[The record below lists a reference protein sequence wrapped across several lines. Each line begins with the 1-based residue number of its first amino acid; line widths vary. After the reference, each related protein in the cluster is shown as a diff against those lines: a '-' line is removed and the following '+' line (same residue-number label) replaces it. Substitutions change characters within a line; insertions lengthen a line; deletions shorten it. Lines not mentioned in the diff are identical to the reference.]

1 MSKNKKSAAR
11 VIAAAALLFGSSLA
25 SATVLQLAPL
35 LPSSTATGQGSDAT
49 FVRIDNQ
56 WHDSSVYWNEST
68 GHFNAAPA
76 AGFVAVGSLSWGSGL
91 WGINDFR
98 SALDGAVSSVESW
111 SGRVARI
118 NHGDGCYNLAWSGAW
133 GTTSLAPI
141 FDAGTGC
148 AEGDADPAQA
158 NDEDNW
164 LAYFTG
170 YIRVTEE
177 DLYNFSVLYDDGF
190 FFNLYG
196 ADGQASLMRD
206 FLNPRD
212 RLGFDEDLLLS
223 PGLYRFELG
232 AYDRLE
238 AGVVDL
244 RWQRGGATDWWLL
257 PPEYLIDV
265 TEPGA
270 FALLGAGLL
279 GLGLAYRRRRTQA
292 PHVPDA
298 A

>member
-1 MSKNKKSAAR
+1 MTGNKKTTTL
-11 VIAAAALLFGSSLA
+11 VIAASCCLLGSSFA

-35 LPSSTATGQGSDAT
+35 LPSWTATGQGSDAT

-56 WHDSSVYWNEST
+56 WHDSGVYWNESSGAYSAT
-68 GHFNAAPA
+68 PGD
-76 AGFVAVGSLSWGSGL
+76 GYVAVGSLSWGSGL
-91 WGINDFR
+91 WGINDFN
-98 SALDGAVSSVESW
+98 AVMGGKVSPVASW
-111 SGRVARI
+111 SGRVSQI
-118 NHGDGCYNLAWSGAW
+118 NHGDGCYNQQWSGAW
-133 GTTSLAPI
+133 GAAQPAPI
-141 FDAGTGC
+141 FGSGTGC

-170 YIRVTEE
+170 YVRVTDE

-196 ADGQASLMRD
+196 ADGQASLTRD

-212 RLGFDEDLLLS
+212 RLGFEDDLLLS
-223 PGLYRFELG
+223 EGLYRFELG
-232 AYDRLE
+232 VYDRLE

-244 RWQRGGATDWWLL
+244 RWQRGGASDWWLL
-257 PPEYLIDV
+257 PPEYLLDV
-265 TEPGA
+265 AEPGT
-270 FALLGAGLL
+270 FALFGAGLV

-292 PHVPDA
+292 GPVPDA
-298 A
+298 T